1 MLDVVE
7 YGRWRL
13 TESLRD
19 LTNGPSDYV
28 VLLKQMTIRLVETPE
43 RLLEVHS
50 FGEIPL
56 DVNERVRILGRARR
70 LAPSHQ
76 IHT

>member
-7 YGRWRL
+7 YGRWRR

-28 VLLKQMTIRLVETPE
+28 VLLEADDDPP
-43 RLLEVHS
+43 
-50 FGEIPL
+50 G
-56 DVNERVRILGRARR
+56 
-70 LAPSHQ
+70 
-76 IHT
+76 